1 MRNMIRNLILAPA
14 FVAAAALATTS
25 AMAATLKVPFSF
37 VANGKQ
43 CPAGYYSVEKGI
55 NGNVVTLAS
64 KDGSRN
70 FTWVLRPGEPDPS
83 DNAVRLHFESQGETH
98 VLQQV
103 QYGSQV
109 STSMANKSRHNE
121 YPQATVTAG
130 EGR

>member
-1 MRNMIRNLILAPA
+1 MIRNLILAPA

-25 AMAATLKVPFSF
+25 ASAATLKVPFNF
-37 VANGKQ
+37 IANGKQ
-43 CPAGYYSVEKGI
+43 CPAGYYNVQKGI
-55 NGNVVTLAS
+55 NSSVVTLVS

-83 DNAVRLHFESQGETH
+83 DKTIRLNFDNQGETH
-98 VLQQV
+98 VLQLV

-109 STSMANKSRHNE
+109 STSMTDKSRHNE
-121 YPQATVTAG
+121 YPQTTIAAG